1 MAAPTSYDSI
11 IAALGAGKGQEV
23 FFSKTT
29 GLAHAAGTPFT
40 GWGYGGTPAAGV
52 WAGAGGAAAAT
63 LVTCDSGTAGSI
75 PIVSP
80 TTASGESLYMLSA
93 GVGQLSGAQTISGTL
108 MLVDR
113 LADTGPITTTFGGS
127 CAITMPVATSLWA
140 RYTDGIGVMA
150 YVESLEAT
158 APTVSTTIALT
169 YTNTG
174 GTGTRVSGSTTVA
187 ATKSRAMGTGAHPFL
202 SLQLGDKGIK
212 TIESIQVG
220 AVTPAANT
228 IALVVCKPLL
238 ILPSTTTGY
247 YVERDLVIQ
256 TPKLPKLPV
265 AADASACLQWVFIP
279 NLATTAGSVF
289 SGSIT
294 VVAM

>member
-11 IAALGAGKGQEV
+11 IAAIGAGKGQEV

-29 GLAHAAGTPFT
+29 GLVHAVGTPFT

-63 LVTCDSGTAGSI
+63 LVTCDSSTVGGI
-75 PIVSP
+75 PISSP
-80 TTASGESLYMLSA
+80 TTASAESLYILSA
-93 GVGQLSGAQTISGTL
+93 GIAQMSGAQTLGGTL

-113 LADTGPITTTFGGS
+113 LADTGPLTTAFGGS
-127 CAITMPVATSLWA
+127 CSLTMPVATSLWA
-140 RYTDGIGVMA
+140 RYADGVGVMA
-150 YVESLEAT
+150 YVESLETT
-158 APTVSTTIALT
+158 APTVNTTISLT

-174 GTGTRVSGSTTVA
+174 GTGSRTTGSTTVA

-202 SLQLGDKGIK
+202 SLQSSDRGIK

-220 AVTPAANT
+220 AVTPAAGT

-265 AADASACLQWVFIP
+265 AADASACLQWIFIP
-279 NLATTAGSVF
+279 NLGTTAGSVF
-289 SGSIT
+289 SGSIS